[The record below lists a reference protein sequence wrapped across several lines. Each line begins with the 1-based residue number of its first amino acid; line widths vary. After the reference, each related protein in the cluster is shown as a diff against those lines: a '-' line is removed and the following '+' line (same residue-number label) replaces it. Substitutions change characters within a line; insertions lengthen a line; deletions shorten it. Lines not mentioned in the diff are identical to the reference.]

1 MTYLQALRLMVKA
14 YKAARGAMPKGLDLL
29 KLKMKARQ
37 KYLEK
42 FYATHTYVSGGRDLG
57 HWIPNE
63 VREEE
68 E

>member
-1 MTYLQALRLMVKA
+1 MTGKKNIQWVKMT
-14 YKAARGAMPKGLDLL
+14 K
-29 KLKMKARQ
+29 KMKARQ